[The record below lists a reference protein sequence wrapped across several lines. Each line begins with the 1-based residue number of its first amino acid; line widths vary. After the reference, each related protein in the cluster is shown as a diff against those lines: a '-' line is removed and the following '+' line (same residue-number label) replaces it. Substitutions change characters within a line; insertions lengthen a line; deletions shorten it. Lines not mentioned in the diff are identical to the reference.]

1 MKLDKNAHLVAQFVS
16 KIQNLTR
23 IAELADAFVDIA
35 ESGAWRDYTFATGHF
50 RFRPSEFDYFLIA
63 TGVQRDDAA
72 RVLAYNKRSKEL
84 VPFMDP
90 HADKRRRRP
99 LDQAAKEYQAADS
112 LNTDL
117 AVKAVEL
124 GWANGSGQ
132 LTVKKSP
139 VGRRA
144 LDNRTRREQCWRA
157 NWSDERTTAQAIVDK
172 LLAEPDLAREVDK
185 LLTANRVRTLR
196 DRKRRSA

>member
-1 MKLDKNAHLVAQFVS
+1 MKVDKNAQLVSQFVS
-16 KIQNLTR
+16 KIKNLTR
-23 IAELADAFVDIA
+23 IAELADAFVDLA

-99 LDQAAKEYQAADS
+99 LEQAAREYQAADS

-117 AVKAVEL
+117 AAKAVEL
-124 GWANGSGQ
+124 GWAGKTGQ
-132 LTVKKSP
+132 LTAEKSP
-139 VGRRA
+139 VGERA
-144 LDNRTRREQCWRA
+144 RCGRAKREQYWRV
-157 NWSDERTTAQAIVDK
+157 NWSDERTPAQAIVDK
-172 LLAEPDLAREVDK
+172 LLTDPELAREVYKK
-185 LLTANRVRTLR
+185 LHAAESARNYQK
-196 DRKRRSA
+196 KRRSS

>member
-1 MKLDKNAHLVAQFVS
+1 MKVDKNAQLVSQFVS
-16 KIQNLTR
+16 KIKNLTR

-90 HADKRRRRP
+90 HADKHHRRP
-99 LDQAAKEYQAADS
+99 MQQAARNTLRPTTD
-112 LNTDL
+112 NTDID
-117 AVKAVEL
+117 AEAVEL
-124 GWANGSGQ
+124 DWTGGY
-132 LTVKKSP
+132 
-139 VGRRA
+139 RA
-144 LDNRTRREQCWRA
+144 IDCSEVA
-157 NWSDERTTAQAIVDK
+157 GEP
-172 LLAEPDLAREVDK
+172 LACPG
-185 LLTANRVRTLR
+185 
-196 DRKRRSA
+196 

>member
-1 MKLDKNAHLVAQFVS
+1 MKVDKNAQLVAQFIS
-16 KIQNLTR
+16 KMQNLTR

-90 HADKRRRRP
+90 NADKRRRRP
-99 LDQAAKEYQAADS
+99 LEQAAKEYQAADS

-124 GWANGSGQ
+124 GWTGESGQ

-157 NWSDERTTAQAIVDK
+157 SWSDERTAAQAIVDK
-172 LLAEPDLAREVDK
+172 LLAEPELAHEVYK
-185 LLTANRVRTLR
+185 RLHSRNVANAAKQ
-196 DRKRRSA
+196 KRRSA